1 MVVNQI
7 KDHESIV
14 GGIAIGI
21 VVVMVSQ
28 SRIPFTLSKNE
39 CTLTC
44 LWLWIF
50 LECQANFNRLSY
62 PNEDIQK
69 IFEIL
74 YNF

>member
-28 SRIPFTLSKNE
+28 SRIPFTLSK
-39 CTLTC
+39 L
-44 LWLWIF
+44 L
-50 LECQANFNRLSY
+50 ALST
-62 PNEDIQK
+62 Q
-69 IFEIL
+69 
-74 YNF
+74 